1 MDRDLE
7 TTARLRI
14 ATRRNL
20 LGLSQVELAQRVGGM
35 DGTAVTRIER
45 GQRRIRLNEAA
56 EIAGALGVD
65 LMYLVGP
72 VPAELEEYARREVAR
87 RIGADLV

>member
-1 MDRDLE
+1 MAHDIE
-7 TTARLRI
+7 TVARLRM
-14 ATRRNL
+14 AARRNL
-20 LGLSQVELAQRVGGM
+20 LGLSQAQLAARVGGM

-65 LMYLVGP
+65 LAYLVGP
-72 VPAELEEYARREVAR
+72 VPDELIEYARRETAR
-87 RIGADLV
+87 LIGSLPV